1 MEPPFQSKAPHNH
14 ISRKDYNSIDLRRWR
29 ESREK
34 RKGDSERERRRGD
47 GDAAKMYSG
56 ACISPLQPTSCLPLY
71 QSVSKRAGTPSIFTQ
86 PQIPLLI
93 STNLLKP
100 PYVPHIHTYI
110 HKHIFMEA
118 RGKPRGIGTHVQ
130 EGGEDKDHLEFK
142 VEDCVPLWTDRKPH
156 RLGLMV
162 KAQAPTPQQ
171 RGRQELRRGLGDG
184 CQA

>member
-1 MEPPFQSKAPHNH
+1 MF
-14 ISRKDYNSIDLRRWR
+14 
-29 ESREK
+29 
-34 RKGDSERERRRGD
+34 
-47 GDAAKMYSG
+47 
-56 ACISPLQPTSCLPLY
+56 
-71 QSVSKRAGTPSIFTQ
+71 PSA
-86 PQIPLLI
+86 
-93 STNLLKP
+93 
-100 PYVPHIHTYI
+100 HTYI